1 MLTNKIYQN
10 FTKEILKTFLVIL
23 FGLSIIAWTV
33 RAVNFLDLIVENGY
47 SILTYFQY
55 SFLNLAAIL
64 TKLIPLSFLLSLM
77 IFLVKQ
83 IQDNEFIILWT
94 SGVKKL
100 KIVNLLFFV
109 SIFVLLFYIIFSAF
123 VTPYALN
130 KSRNLLN
137 KEGFNSFLPTIRVQ
151 QFSDS
156 FTGFTFIVEEKFEN
170 EVKNMFMYDKSN
182 ALKNLTSNQSE
193 TTATTVI
200 AKEGIVK
207 DRKMFLFDGSII
219 TTNRNNGENDIVKFE
234 QINID
239 LKNLKTGT
247 IKQFKFQETS
257 SINLVNCIINPS
269 AIIINCNENVNSEII
284 TVLNRRFFLP
294 FYMPVVALICSFL
307 LIKAQSKKNYFLNK
321 YSIFVLGFLV
331 LIYSELIIRFTGIS
345 KVIGTLFVISPFI
358 LIPIIYLFLIL
369 KLNRES
375 ISK

>member
-170 EVKNMFMYDKSN
+170 EIKNVFMYDKSN

-294 FYMPVVALICSFL
+294 FYIPVVALICSFL
-307 LIKAQSKKNYFLNK
+307 LIKTQSKKNYFLNK

-375 ISK
+375 ISR

>member
-170 EVKNMFMYDKSN
+170 EVKNVFMYDKSN

-307 LIKAQSKKNYFLNK
+307 LIKTQSKKNYFLNK

>member
-170 EVKNMFMYDKSN
+170 EVKNVFMYDKSN

-294 FYMPVVALICSFL
+294 FYIPVVALICSFL

>member
-170 EVKNMFMYDKSN
+170 EVKNIFMYDKSN

-345 KVIGTLFVISPFI
+345 KVIATLFVISPFI

>member
-170 EVKNMFMYDKSN
+170 EVKNVFMYDKSN

-294 FYMPVVALICSFL
+294 FYLPVVALICSFL
-307 LIKAQSKKNYFLNK
+307 LIKTQSKKNYFLNK

-375 ISK
+375 ISR

>member
-170 EVKNMFMYDKSN
+170 EVKNIFMYDKSN

-219 TTNRNNGENDIVKFE
+219 TTNQNNGENDIVKFE

>member
-170 EVKNMFMYDKSN
+170 EVKNIFMYDKSN

-294 FYMPVVALICSFL
+294 FYLPVVALICSFL

-345 KVIGTLFVISPFI
+345 KVIATLFVISPFI

-375 ISK
+375 ISR

>member
-170 EVKNMFMYDKSN
+170 EVKNIFMYDKSN

-294 FYMPVVALICSFL
+294 FYLPVVALICSFL
-307 LIKAQSKKNYFLNK
+307 LIKTQSKKNYFLNK

-345 KVIGTLFVISPFI
+345 KVIATLFVISPFI

>member
-109 SIFVLLFYIIFSAF
+109 SIFVLFFYIIFSAF

-170 EVKNMFMYDKSN
+170 EVKNIFMYDKSN

-193 TTATTVI
+193 TNATTVI

-219 TTNRNNGENDIVKFE
+219 TTNRNNGKNDIVKFE

-294 FYMPVVALICSFL
+294 FYIPVVALICSFL

>member
-170 EVKNMFMYDKSN
+170 EVKNIFMYDKSN

-294 FYMPVVALICSFL
+294 FYIPVVALICSFL
-307 LIKAQSKKNYFLNK
+307 LIKTQSKKNYFLNK

-375 ISK
+375 ISR

>member
-170 EVKNMFMYDKSN
+170 EVKNIFMYDKSN

-307 LIKAQSKKNYFLNK
+307 LIKTQSKKNYFLNK

-375 ISK
+375 ISR

>member
-109 SIFVLLFYIIFSAF
+109 SIFVLFFYIIFSAF

-170 EVKNMFMYDKSN
+170 EVKNIFMYDKSN

-193 TTATTVI
+193 TTATTII

-219 TTNRNNGENDIVKFE
+219 TTNRNNGKNDIVKFE

-294 FYMPVVALICSFL
+294 FYIPVVALICSFL

>member
-170 EVKNMFMYDKSN
+170 EVKNIFMYDKSN

-284 TVLNRRFFLP
+284 TLLNRRFFLP
-294 FYMPVVALICSFL
+294 FYIPVVALICSFL
-307 LIKAQSKKNYFLNK
+307 LIKTQSKKNYFLNK

>member
-47 SILTYFQY
+47 SIVTYFQY
-55 SFLNLAAIL
+55 SFLNLVAIL

-109 SIFVLLFYIIFSAF
+109 SIFVLFFYIIFSAF

-170 EVKNMFMYDKSN
+170 EVKNIFMYDKSN

-193 TTATTVI
+193 TNATTVI

-219 TTNRNNGENDIVKFE
+219 TTNRNNGKNDIVKFE

-294 FYMPVVALICSFL
+294 FYIPVVALICSFL

>member
-170 EVKNMFMYDKSN
+170 EVKNVFMYDKSN

-219 TTNRNNGENDIVKFE
+219 TTNQNNGENDIVKFE

-239 LKNLKTGT
+239 LINLKTGT

-294 FYMPVVALICSFL
+294 FYIPVVALICSFL
-307 LIKAQSKKNYFLNK
+307 LIKTQSKKNYFLNK

-375 ISK
+375 ISR

>member
-47 SILTYFQY
+47 SIVTYFQY

-170 EVKNMFMYDKSN
+170 EIKNVFMYDKSN

-193 TTATTVI
+193 TTATTII

-219 TTNRNNGENDIVKFE
+219 TTNQNNGENDIVKFE

-294 FYMPVVALICSFL
+294 FYIPVVALICSFL

>member
-170 EVKNMFMYDKSN
+170 EVKNVFMYDKSN

-294 FYMPVVALICSFL
+294 FYIPVVALICSFL
-307 LIKAQSKKNYFLNK
+307 LIKTQSKKNYFLNK

-375 ISK
+375 ISR

>member
-170 EVKNMFMYDKSN
+170 EVKNVFMYDKSN

-294 FYMPVVALICSFL
+294 FYLPVVALICSFL

-345 KVIGTLFVISPFI
+345 KVIATLFVISPFI

-369 KLNRES
+369 KLSRES

>member
-170 EVKNMFMYDKSN
+170 EVKNIFMYDKSN

-294 FYMPVVALICSFL
+294 FYIPVVALICSFL
-307 LIKAQSKKNYFLNK
+307 LIKTQSKKNYFLNK

-345 KVIGTLFVISPFI
+345 KVIATLFVISPFI

>member
-47 SILTYFQY
+47 SIVTYFQY

-170 EVKNMFMYDKSN
+170 EVKNIFMYDKSN

-193 TTATTVI
+193 TTATTII

-219 TTNRNNGENDIVKFE
+219 TTSQNNGENDIVKFE

>member
-47 SILTYFQY
+47 SIVTYFQY

-137 KEGFNSFLPTIRVQ
+137 KEGFNAFLPTIRVQ
-151 QFSDS
+151 QFSDP

-170 EVKNMFMYDKSN
+170 EVKNVFMYDKSN

-219 TTNRNNGENDIVKFE
+219 TTNQNNGENDIVKFE

-294 FYMPVVALICSFL
+294 FYIPVVALICSFL

-358 LIPIIYLFLIL
+358 LIPIIYLSLIL

>member
-47 SILTYFQY
+47 SIVTYFQY

-109 SIFVLLFYIIFSAF
+109 SIFVLFFYIIFSAF

-170 EVKNMFMYDKSN
+170 EVKNVFMYDKSN

-193 TTATTVI
+193 TNATTVI

-219 TTNRNNGENDIVKFE
+219 TTNRNNGKNDIVKFE

-294 FYMPVVALICSFL
+294 FYIPVVALICSFL

>member
-109 SIFVLLFYIIFSAF
+109 SIFVLFFYIIFSAF

-170 EVKNMFMYDKSN
+170 EVKNIFMYDKSN

-294 FYMPVVALICSFL
+294 FYIPVVALICSFL

>member
-170 EVKNMFMYDKSN
+170 EVKNVFMYDKSN

-294 FYMPVVALICSFL
+294 FYLPVVALICSFL

-375 ISK
+375 ISR

>member
-10 FTKEILKTFLVIL
+10 FIKEILKTFLIIL

-47 SILTYFQY
+47 SISTYFQY

-100 KIVNLLFFV
+100 KVVNLLFFISV
-109 SIFVLLFYIIFSAF
+109 FILFFYILFSAF
-123 VTPYALN
+123 ITPYALN
-130 KSRNLLN
+130 KSRTLLN

-156 FTGFTFIVEEKFEN
+156 FKGFTFFVEEKFEN
-170 EVKNMFMYDKSN
+170 EIKNVFMFDKSN
-182 ALKNLTSNQSE
+182 ALKNLTANQSE
-193 TTATTVI
+193 LNSTTII
-200 AKEGIVK
+200 AKEGIV
-207 DRKMFLFDGSII
+207 DNRKMILFDGNII
-219 TTNRNNGENDIVKFE
+219 STNKNNGENDIVKFE

-247 IKQFKFQETS
+247 IRQLKFQETS
-257 SINLVNCIINPS
+257 SKNLIDCIKNPS
-269 AIIINCNENVNSEII
+269 ELIINCNENANSEII
-284 TVLNRRFFLP
+284 TVLNRRFLLP
-294 FYMPVVALICSFL
+294 FYIPIVALICSFL
-307 LIKAQSKKNYFLNK
+307 LIKAQSKKNFFINK

-331 LIYSELIIRFTGIS
+331 LLYSELIIRFTGIS
-345 KVIGTLFVISPFI
+345 KIVGTLFVVSPFI
-358 LIPIIYLFLIL
+358 LAPIIYLFLIF
-369 KLNRES
+369 KLNRETL
-375 ISK
+375 SK

>member
-170 EVKNMFMYDKSN
+170 EVKNVFMYDKSN

-294 FYMPVVALICSFL
+294 FYIPVVALICSFL

-375 ISK
+375 ISR

>member
-170 EVKNMFMYDKSN
+170 EVKNIFMYDKSN

-294 FYMPVVALICSFL
+294 FYLPVVALICSFL
-307 LIKAQSKKNYFLNK
+307 LIKTQSKKNYFLNK

>member
-47 SILTYFQY
+47 SIVTYFQY
-55 SFLNLAAIL
+55 SFLNLVAIL

-109 SIFVLLFYIIFSAF
+109 SIFVLFFYIIFSAF

-156 FTGFTFIVEEKFEN
+156 FIGFTFIVEEKFEN
-170 EVKNMFMYDKSN
+170 EVKNVFMYDKSN

-200 AKEGIVK
+200 AKEGIIK

-219 TTNRNNGENDIVKFE
+219 TTNQNNGENDIVKFE

-294 FYMPVVALICSFL
+294 FYMPVIALICSFL

-358 LIPIIYLFLIL
+358 LIPIIYLLLIL

>member
-109 SIFVLLFYIIFSAF
+109 SIFVLFFYIIFSAF

-170 EVKNMFMYDKSN
+170 EVKNVFMYDKSN

-193 TTATTVI
+193 TNATTVI

-219 TTNRNNGENDIVKFE
+219 TTNQNNGENDIVKFE

-294 FYMPVVALICSFL
+294 FYIPVVALICSFL

>member
-170 EVKNMFMYDKSN
+170 EVKNIFMYDKSN

-294 FYMPVVALICSFL
+294 FYLPVVALICSFL

-375 ISK
+375 ISR